1 MTNEQLNVLGE
12 KPSEYWD
19 EIERIKD
26 KAITSILG
34 HYDLSIEYV
43 IAHLDKFKLIEEP
56 QYKLDKM
63 IIHGAIIQDG
73 TILGTYSIHSHLSDG
88 QIHNAAAYMLGCDS
102 TNIYNLS
109 TIAEDL

>member
-12 KPSEYWD
+12 KLNEYWNK
-19 EIERIKD
+19 IEQIKD
-26 KAITSILG
+26 KAIISILG

-43 IAHLDKFKLIEEP
+43 IAHSDKFKLIEETRH
-56 QYKLDKM
+56 KLDKM

-73 TILGTYSIHSHLSDG
+73 TILGSYSIHSHLSDE
-88 QIHNAAAYMLGCDS
+88 QIHNAAVYTLGGDS